1 MYSKMF
7 YSKNLSKNFLNNNG
21 KQEFLNNKGKQD
33 VIKNHNWDYYTQS
46 EFVAVTYA
54 KPQIALGVQHV
65 TVYLV

>member
-1 MYSKMF
+1 MF

-21 KQEFLNNKGKQD
+21 KQN